1 MSDKKYFTR
10 MGDGEAVWMTKEEIR
25 EDVLAGVD
33 DAVTKGKA
41 EALTSDDVDY
51 MVEILTMPNKNVS
64 VEKGHE
70 GVTIFDA
77 GTLKAPVRSGL
88 PVDRGVDIL
97 MHERCCVPTVWKC
110 AQRTIATKR

>member
-41 EALTSDDVDY
+41 EALTRRCGLHGGNSDHA
-51 MVEILTMPNKNVS
+51 EQ
-64 VEKGHE
+64 E
-70 GVTIFDA
+70 
-77 GTLKAPVRSGL
+77 
-88 PVDRGVDIL
+88 
-97 MHERCCVPTVWKC
+97 CKC
-110 AQRTIATKR
+110 GKRTRRRNDL